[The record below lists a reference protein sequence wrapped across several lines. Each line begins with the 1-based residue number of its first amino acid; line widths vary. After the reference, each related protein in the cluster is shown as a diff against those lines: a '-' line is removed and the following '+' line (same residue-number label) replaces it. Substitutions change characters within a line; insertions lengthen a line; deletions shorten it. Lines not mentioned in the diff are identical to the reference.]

1 MPVLNIESLGAGKSS
16 NMEAC
21 CPLSF
26 EAASSLAL
34 TVECSYDTKA
44 KAGLRVHVISS
55 YDGITYNNIDLYS
68 FDIYFKPSQTI
79 NKTIELTPKAKFIKI
94 IVENLDDS
102 QPANA
107 IKAITTLGN

>member
-1 MPVLNIESLGAGKSS
+1 
-16 NMEAC
+16 MEAC

-68 FDIYFKPSQTI
+68 FDIDFKPGQKI

-94 IVENLDDS
+94 TVENLDDS
-102 QPANA
+102 QPAHGIRTTA
-107 IKAITTLGN
+107 TLGN